1 MKKDLK
7 DLLETLNITDEN
19 KVAIAKYM
27 QDQVKKIKQE
37 CYEDF
42 SKKYNFDKEKTMEAL
57 SNVVNSV
64 QADEK
69 KKTDLH
75 RKKLIE
81 EKLSLQKARENLDKE
96 LADRTQAIKEEFA
109 KKFEDSRKNLVKE
122 NANNFNKMVAQVQ
135 AFINENVKNEV
146 KNIRSTKR
154 KLSEAVETF
163 GKFVSENTKKC
174 VEIHNNEARKFD
186 AMKVRM
192 VKENNQEM
200 AKAKKKFYEDTAR
213 EVQKYVTESCAR
225 EIRNFRQDLINAR
238 KNEFGT
244 RIFEAFKNEF
254 KKNYF
259 NEDKAAKNLLESVSK
274 KVAGL
279 ERTVSKLDKEKLAL
293 VKENKNLSAVKEKLM
308 REKIISES
316 ISFLP
321 SKEQAMMR
329 NLLTGCKTEE
339 LKESIK
345 RYLPSIV
352 GGKTVKPINNN
363 EGKLLKEN
371 KTILTGADNRKP
383 VQKVNETIDSDLQA
397 EIDAIAASAK
407 F

>member
-1 MKKDLK
+1 M
-7 DLLETLNITDEN
+7 
-19 KVAIAKYM
+19 
-27 QDQVKKIKQE
+27 
-37 CYEDF
+37 
-42 SKKYNFDKEKTMEAL
+42 
-57 SNVVNSV
+57 
-64 QADEK
+64 
-69 KKTDLH
+69 
-75 RKKLIE
+75 
-81 EKLSLQKARENLDKE
+81 QKARENLDKE
-96 LADRTQAIKEEFA
+96 LADRTAAIKEEYA
-109 KKFEDSRKNLVKE
+109 KKFEDARQDIIKE
-122 NANNFNKMVAQVQ
+122 NADKFNKMVAQVQ
-135 AFINENVKNEV
+135 SFINENVKNEV

-154 KLSEAVETF
+154 KLSEAVDTF

-174 VEIHNNEARKFD
+174 VEIHNAEARKFD

-200 AKAKKKFYEDTAR
+200 AKAKKKFFEDTAR

-274 KVAGL
+274 KVANL
-279 ERTVSKLDKEKLAL
+279 NRTVSKLDKEKNIL
-293 VKENKNLSAVKEKLM
+293 VAENKNLNAVKEKLM

-321 SKEQAMMR
+321 AKQQSMMR
-329 NLLTGCKTEE
+329 NLLTGCKTSE

-352 GGKTVKPINNN
+352 GENATKQINKS
-363 EGKLLKEN
+363 EGNKLLKEN
-371 KTILTGADNRKP
+371 KMILTGADNRRVVRKAVDESLSP
-383 VQKVNETIDSDLQA
+383 ELQQ
-397 EIDAIAASAK
+397 EIDEIIASSK
-407 F
+407 L